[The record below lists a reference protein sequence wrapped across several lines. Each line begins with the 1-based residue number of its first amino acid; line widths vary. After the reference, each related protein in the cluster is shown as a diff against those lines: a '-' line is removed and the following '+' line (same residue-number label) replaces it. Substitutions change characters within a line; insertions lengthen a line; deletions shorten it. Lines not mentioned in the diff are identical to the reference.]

1 MSKTKTIDVVAQM
14 TEQELADYNKLMEE
28 HGDVLDRACQAFAK
42 AGMSEGLKD
51 GKLYGIVGSAIA
63 LLVGAGSY
71 VLLNKFKK

>member
-14 TEQELADYNKLMEE
+14 TEQEFADYNKLKET
-28 HGDVLDRACQAFAK
+28 HGDVLDGACQAFAK
-42 AGMSEGLKD
+42 AGLKEGFKD

-63 LLVGAGSY
+63 LLIGAGSY

>member
-14 TEQELADYNKLMEE
+14 TEQEFADYNKLKET

-42 AGMSEGLKD
+42 AGLKEGFED
-51 GKLYGIVGSAIA
+51 GELYGIVGSAIA

>member
-14 TEQELADYNKLMEE
+14 TEQEFADYNKLKET
-28 HGDVLDRACQAFAK
+28 HGEVLDRACQAFAK
-42 AGMSEGLKD
+42 AGMIEGLKD
-51 GKLYGIVGSAIA
+51 GQLYGIVGSAIA